1 MLRHFFCII
10 SFVPWLFSKQPHRH
24 SCMASKHWE
33 YHASAFQCLL
43 NRNFKS
49 LKHNA
54 LMSNT
59 YMIEQYLN
67 RAIPK
72 PIQSKNSRTQDL
84 KERNVRQVGSRHG
97 SAAVQEASW
106 LHPRSN
112 HKLQRTSQKQSGA
125 FGVRLVRHFGLVRL
139 ASISQFVTSMDLI
152 SKDFHQFGI

>member
-24 SCMASKHWE
+24 SCMALKDWE

-72 PIQSKNSRTQDL
+72 PIQSKNSRTQEL
-84 KERNVRQVGSRHG
+84 KTSRKEMFDKLALDMEVRQC
-97 SAAVQEASW
+97 
-106 LHPRSN
+106 
-112 HKLQRTSQKQSGA
+112 K
-125 FGVRLVRHFGLVRL
+125 RL
-139 ASISQFVTSMDLI
+139 ADYIQDQITNCREHLKNNQVHSVSGL
-152 SKDFHQFGI
+152 